1 MRKFLISLAPAAVV
15 AAFALAPSAASAA
28 ACTTNVLCNN
38 SNEALRDDAVTPPTG
53 GGYGTSALA
62 VNTAGTLRFCATL
75 LGLKKCNEN
84 PTGYAFFGVKLHSNP
99 ATSATKC
106 EEATGWVTFVDV
118 QNATTS
124 GAKSPVYDNT
134 SPGSNGAWP
143 ISVKSDNTGC
153 PLAERGKVTIEKS
166 ALYFPELLG
175 VNATGTFT
183 GKWVQPGE
191 CAGGSGGVKLEV
203 KQPGVTLSTG
213 EKPEVD
219 NGPKAENAFIC
230 FVSANNYLYPEKAPA
245 WTPLVGNVWKD

>member
-28 ACTTNVLCNN
+28 ACTKNVLCNN
-38 SNEALRDDAVTPPTG
+38 TNEALRDDAVAPPTG
-53 GGYGTSALA
+53 GGYGTSGLA

-84 PTGYAFFGVKLHSNP
+84 PTGYAFFGVKLHGNP

-118 QNATTS
+118 QNAVTGTT
-124 GAKSPVYDNT
+124 KSPVYDNT

-143 ISVKSDNTGC
+143 ISVKSDSTACGAN
-153 PLAERGKVTIEKS
+153 AGKVTIEKS

-191 CAGGSGGVKLEV
+191 CAGGSGGVKLDTL
-203 KQPGVTLSTG
+203 QPGVKLSPG
-213 EKPEVD
+213 ENPEVD
-219 NGPKAENAFIC
+219 NGTTGKNAFIC
-230 FVSANNYLYPEKAPA
+230 FVSANNYLYPEKAPT